1 MVSYLEIAIPVMSG
15 IFTGL
20 AVTGVLSH
28 NNAHKDEDSETLLI
42 QRAKNGDTK
51 AFDSLVMKYQQ
62 RLYFVIVRIVL
73 NHEDADDVVQDTF
86 IKAYR
91 SLDSF
96 DESYRFYTWLYR
108 IAVNTALNLVKHRKH
123 KESSLEK
130 KQENNRYEPQNNNN
144 LEDDYIYKEMTGEV
158 RTAIKLLAPEMRTV
172 FILRVF
178 EEMSYKE
185 IAETMGIS
193 IGTVMSRLNR
203 ARNTLKDYLQNIGLI
218 QNSI

>member
-1 MVSYLEIAIPVMSG
+1 M
-15 IFTGL
+15 
-20 AVTGVLSH
+20 
-28 NNAHKDEDSETLLI
+28 I